1 MHTRAGGQEICSCNN
16 PVKVRIKETPREQ
29 EIDGVRLDRLS
40 RGMVKDV
47 ASSLG
52 AWLIA
57 EGYADA
63 EMRSRDE
70 RPSDR
75 ERARGP
81 DDGHYHRR
89 STDR

>member
-1 MHTRAGGQEICSCNN
+1 M
-16 PVKVRIKETPREQ
+16 KVRIKETPREQ

-40 RGMVKDV
+40 KGMVKDV

-52 AWLIA
+52 VWLIA
-57 EGYADA
+57 EGYADG

-81 DDGHYHRR
+81 DDGYSLHRR

>member
-1 MHTRAGGQEICSCNN
+1 M
-16 PVKVRIKETPREQ
+16 KVRIKETPREQ

-40 RGMVKDV
+40 KGMVKDV

-52 AWLIA
+52 VWLIA
-57 EGYADA
+57 EGYADG

-70 RPSDR
+70 PPRASERTMRPDR
-75 ERARGP
+75 FRA
-81 DDGHYHRR
+81 DHYHRR